1 MRWGDTAHSSL
12 SSSAPEKCES
22 PAYRRVAPA
31 DTILQALTGVLRAN
45 FLNFGQAALKI
56 DRREFVIQDA
66 VTRRDINLDQRWDGC
81 FYPGQR
87 VDMSMTFPIGGR
99 PVGDNYASCAASPN
113 VTWTEEREP

>member
-1 MRWGDTAHSSL
+1 M
-12 SSSAPEKCES
+12 
-22 PAYRRVAPA
+22 
-31 DTILQALTGVLRAN
+31 QALTGVLRAN